1 MTTAAGATRGAVEP
15 AGAPAT
21 RGERLVRQVEAR
33 EARRERQARRRTTL
47 GRLAFAAALLLGW
60 EFASGSL
67 VDQFFVSK
75 PSRIAASFWAML
87 TREGLL
93 YHLQF
98 TIVEALA
105 GYAVGA
111 AAGLACGFV
120 LARSELV
127 YRIVEP
133 FVVAFY
139 GIPRIALA
147 PLFILWFGIGI
158 ASKLAVAAVMVFF
171 IVLINT
177 IAGIRSAP
185 PQLVQVARVM
195 GASEWDLVRKV
206 IFPAATPFIVAA
218 LQITVPQAM
227 IGAIVGEFISSNRGV
242 GHLISRAAGWLD
254 TPGLFAGIFAL
265 LVVVLLMNFGVTAL
279 GNYLMRWNP
288 KRGGPREPT

>member
-1 MTTAAGATRGAVEP
+1 MTIHVRGITPGAV
-15 AGAPAT
+15 AAPESRAD
-21 RGERLVRQVEAR
+21 RLLRQVEDQEQVR
-33 EARRERQARRRTTL
+33 QRKDRRSATL
-47 GRLAFAAALLLGW
+47 GRLVFAAGFFLVW
-60 EFASGSL
+60 ELASGTI

-75 PSRIAASFWAML
+75 PSHIAASFWAML

-98 TIVEALA
+98 TIIEALA
-105 GYAVGA
+105 GYLIGA
-111 AAGLACGFV
+111 AAGLLLGFT
-120 LARSELV
+120 LARSDLV

-133 FVVAFY
+133 FVLAFY

-158 ASKLAVAAVMVFF
+158 ASKIAVAAVMVFF

-185 PQLVQVARVM
+185 PQLLQVARVM

-206 IFPAATPFIVAA
+206 VFPAATPFIIAA

-265 LVVVLLMNFGVTAL
+265 LVVVLLMSLGITVL

-288 KRGGPREPT
+288 KPSSVRDVL

>member
-1 MTTAAGATRGAVEP
+1 MTIHVRGITPGAV
-15 AGAPAT
+15 AAPESRAD
-21 RGERLVRQVEAR
+21 RLLRQVEDQEQVR
-33 EARRERQARRRTTL
+33 QRKDRRSATL
-47 GRLAFAAALLLGW
+47 GRLAFAAGFFLVW
-60 EFASGSL
+60 ELASGTI

-75 PSRIAASFWAML
+75 PSHIAASFWAML

-98 TIVEALA
+98 TIIEALA
-105 GYAVGA
+105 GYLIGA
-111 AAGLACGFV
+111 AAGLLLGFT
-120 LARSELV
+120 LARSDLV

-133 FVVAFY
+133 FVLAFY

-158 ASKLAVAAVMVFF
+158 ASKIAVAAVMVFF

-185 PQLVQVARVM
+185 PQLLQVARVM

-206 IFPAATPFIVAA
+206 VFPAATPFIIAA

-265 LVVVLLMNFGVTAL
+265 LVVVLLMSLGITVL

-288 KRGGPREPT
+288 KPISVRDVL

>member
-1 MTTAAGATRGAVEP
+1 MSTGMRGIT
-15 AGAPAT
+15 PAT
-21 RGERLVRQVEAR
+21 GSLPQSRADQLLRQVEAK
-33 EARRERQARRRTTL
+33 ERVHQQTDRRRTTL
-47 GRLAFAAALLLGW
+47 GRLAFAAAFFLLW
-60 EFASGSL
+60 ESASGTI

-75 PSRIAASFWAML
+75 PSHIAQSFWAML

-98 TIVEALA
+98 TIIEALV
-105 GYAVGA
+105 GYLIGA
-111 AAGLACGFV
+111 AAGLILGFG
-120 LARSELV
+120 LARSDLV

-177 IAGIRSAP
+177 IAGIRAAP
-185 PQLVQVARVM
+185 PQLLQVARVM

-265 LVVVLLMNFGVTAL
+265 LVVVLLMNLGVTVL

-288 KRGGPREPT
+288 KPSNVRDVV

>member
-1 MTTAAGATRGAVEP
+1 MTVHVRGITPGAV
-15 AGAPAT
+15 AAPESRAD
-21 RGERLVRQVEAR
+21 RLLRQVEDQEQVR
-33 EARRERQARRRTTL
+33 QRKDRRSATL
-47 GRLAFAAALLLGW
+47 GRLAFAAGFFLVW
-60 EFASGSL
+60 ELASGTI

-75 PSRIAASFWAML
+75 PSHIAASFWAML

-98 TIVEALA
+98 TIIEALA
-105 GYAVGA
+105 GYLIGA
-111 AAGLACGFV
+111 AAGLLLGFT
-120 LARSELV
+120 LARSDLV

-133 FVVAFY
+133 FVLAFY

-158 ASKLAVAAVMVFF
+158 ASKIAVAAVMVFF

-185 PQLVQVARVM
+185 PQLLQVARVM

-206 IFPAATPFIVAA
+206 VFPAATPFIIAA

-265 LVVVLLMNFGVTAL
+265 LVVVLLMSLGITVL

-288 KRGGPREPT
+288 KTISVRDVL

>member
-1 MTTAAGATRGAVEP
+1 MTIHVRGITPGAV
-15 AGAPAT
+15 AAPESRAD
-21 RGERLVRQVEAR
+21 RLLRQVEDQEQVR
-33 EARRERQARRRTTL
+33 KRKDRRSATL
-47 GRLAFAAALLLGW
+47 GRLAFAAGFFLVW
-60 EFASGSL
+60 ELASGTI

-75 PSRIAASFWAML
+75 PSHIAASFWAML

-98 TIVEALA
+98 TIIEALA
-105 GYAVGA
+105 GYLIGA
-111 AAGLACGFV
+111 AAGLLLGFT
-120 LARSELV
+120 LARSDLV

-133 FVVAFY
+133 FVLAFY

-158 ASKLAVAAVMVFF
+158 ASKIAVAAVMVFF

-185 PQLVQVARVM
+185 PQLLQVARVM

-206 IFPAATPFIVAA
+206 IFPAATPFIIAA

-265 LVVVLLMNFGVTAL
+265 LVVVLLMSLGITVL

-288 KRGGPREPT
+288 KSSSVRDVL

>member
-1 MTTAAGATRGAVEP
+1 MATGDLAVERGAARLAAGARLLEDVE
-15 AGAPAT
+15 
-21 RGERLVRQVEAR
+21 RDDVV
-33 EARRERQARRRTTL
+33 RRRRDRRSTAI
-47 GRLAFAAALLLGW
+47 GRLLFAAAFFAAW
-60 EFASGSL
+60 ELSSGRI

-75 PSRIAASFWAML
+75 PSAIAASWWAML
-87 TREGLL
+87 TKESLL

-105 GYAVGA
+105 GYLIGAV
-111 AAGLACGFV
+111 AGLIFGFA

-133 FVVAFY
+133 FVVGFY

-158 ASKLAVAAVMVFF
+158 SSKIAVAAVMVFF
-171 IVLINT
+171 IVFINT
-177 IAGIRSAP
+177 IAGIRAAP
-185 PQLVQVARVM
+185 PQLLQVARVM

-206 IFPAATPFIVAA
+206 IFPAATPFIIAA

-242 GHLISRAAGWLD
+242 GHLLSRAAGWLD
-254 TPGLFAGIFAL
+254 TPGLFAGIFTL
-265 LVVVLLMNFGVTAL
+265 LVVVLLMNLGITSL
-279 GNYLMRWNP
+279 GNHLMRWNP
-288 KRGGPREPT
+288 KHQSLKDVP